1 MSKKQDT
8 HLNDYDSAWKDVI
21 EGIFPDFIKFFYPDA
36 FTDIDWSKG
45 FKFLNK
51 ELSKIEKDHETGNKR
66 VDELVEVYLLDGN
79 TEWVYIHI
87 EVQGYN
93 DKNFMKR
100 MYTYNYRIYDKYDKE
115 VVSFAILS
123 DNDPEYK
130 PDRYEIKRWG
140 FRSLMEFPVVKI
152 TDYRNR
158 LEELETSDNPMAMVV
173 LATLEGHTAKDN
185 EEKYNVKLNLM
196 KMLLKKGYTKDGIL
210 SVLRFI
216 DWIIALP
223 IVYEEKIKEEV
234 DKMEGKP
241 VAYVTSFERITQRKE
256 KENTAINML
265 KKNYAIEEI
274 SDITELSIEEI
285 RSLKVPQKA

>member
-265 KKNYAIEEI
+265 KKNYCDEY
-274 SDITELSIEEI
+274 D
-285 RSLKVPQKA
+285 